1 MNTHQP
7 PTPREDALAW
17 LREVRRTRLEQAGSD
32 FKKLGD
38 HYRAVQAQHPE
49 KTFDPHA
56 VVIEA
61 VKARRK

>member
-1 MNTHQP
+1 MNT
-7 PTPREDALAW
+7 EIAW
-17 LREVRRTRLEQAGSD
+17 LRKVRRTLFEQAGSD

-49 KTFDPHA
+49 KTFAPHA
-56 VVIEA
+56 VIIDA